1 MNSIMSVAFY
11 LAAAAEPAKD
21 AGAGAQ
27 GGLQQMLLMF
37 GIIFVIFYLLIL
49 RPQKREQKRQEE
61 IRGAIKRGDRVVS
74 IGGIHGVVAAV
85 DTTNNTISV
94 EVDKNVK
101 IVFSKAAISTVVT
114 REDAKGAEEPS
125 KK

>member
-1 MNSIMSVAFY
+1 MNSIMSVALT
-11 LAAAAEPAKD
+11 LAAQAEASKD
-21 AGAGAQ
+21 AAPQ

-49 RPQKREQKRQEE
+49 RPQKRQQKQQEAV
-61 IRGAIKRGDRVVS
+61 RNAIKRGDRVVS
-74 IGGIHGVVAAV
+74 IGGIHGTVAAV
-85 DTTNNTISV
+85 DTTNNTIAV

-101 IVFSKAAISTVVT
+101 LVFSKAAISTVVT